1 MIGVIRL
8 RAPHGYPDRTANPR
22 GGERDAM
29 DEKSPFFQSMYD
41 AVLDGDD
48 EAAEKLARDAL
59 AQGLAPLT
67 AVDEG
72 FVPGIREAGRLFG
85 EGEYFLP
92 ELVTAAQA
100 MKAAMAVLQPELAH
114 VAQRLSRGRVVI
126 GTAPGDIHDIGK
138 TLVATMLSV
147 NGFEVTDL
155 GVDVDV
161 ERFVEEARRVEADF
175 VCVSALLTTTM
186 AAQRGLVT
194 AVRDA
199 GLSARVLV
207 GGAPANREWAAE
219 IGADGYAE
227 NAAGA
232 VELALELAE

>member
-1 MIGVIRL
+1 
-8 RAPHGYPDRTANPR
+8 
-22 GGERDAM
+22 M
-29 DEKSPFFQSMYD
+29 DEKSPLLRAMYD

-59 AQGLAPLT
+59 VQGVPPLV
-67 AVDEG
+67 AVEEG

-92 ELVTAAQA
+92 ELVTSAQA
-100 MKAAMAVLQPELAH
+100 MKAAMTVLQPELAH
-114 VAQRLSRGRVVI
+114 EAERLSRGRVVI

-138 TLVATMLSV
+138 TLVATMLSA

-155 GVDVDV
+155 GVDVAV
-161 ERFVEEARRVEADF
+161 ERFVEEARRVQADF

-186 AAQRGLVT
+186 AAQRGLVA
-194 AVRDA
+194 AVRQA
-199 GLSARVLV
+199 GLPARVLV
-207 GGAPANREWAAE
+207 GGAPASREWAEE

-227 NAAGA
+227 NAVGA
-232 VELALELAE
+232 VELALELAG